1 MNLRKLIA
9 VATVTILIFASAA
22 IGGQLEKRHQLGLRL
37 GMWNQTTDART
48 AVGPGEVATSV
59 KGHGLLGGLSY
70 GHWLSEGLELCIGV
84 DLMAADVETEVASA
98 TVTTE
103 TGCVASVLMSVKQ
116 YFPKSTYT
124 SSVRPYVEVGV
135 GLFTGGQE
143 RTETGQEV
151 VVESRSETVLG
162 GRIGAGSDFILG
174 RRFLTGV
181 SLGYNLMADF
191 DEPIGGSRN
200 YSGPQFAFG
209 LSYLFG
215 AGVR

>member
-1 MNLRKLIA
+1 MNLSKLIA
-9 VATVTILIFASAA
+9 AAMGLVLVFGSAA
-22 IGGQLEKRHQLGLRL
+22 AGEKLEKRHQLGLRL

-48 AVGPGEVATSV
+48 AVSPGEVTTSV
-59 KGHGLLGGLSY
+59 KGNGLLGGLSY
-70 GHWLSEGLELCIGV
+70 GHWLSEGLALCIGV
-84 DLMAADVETEVASA
+84 DLMAADVETEVESA

-116 YFPKSTYT
+116 YFPRSTYG
-124 SSVRPYVEVGV
+124 SSVRPYVEIGV
-135 GLFTGGQE
+135 GPFAGSQE
-143 RTETGQEV
+143 RTETGQKV
-151 VVESRSETVLG
+151 VVESRSETVVG

-215 AGVR
+215 AGAR